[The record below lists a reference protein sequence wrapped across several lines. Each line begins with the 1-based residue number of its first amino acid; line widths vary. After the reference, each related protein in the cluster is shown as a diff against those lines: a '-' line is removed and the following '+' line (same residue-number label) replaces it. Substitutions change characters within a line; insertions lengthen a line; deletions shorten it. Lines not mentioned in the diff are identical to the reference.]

1 MYAASAQPHPG
12 LAPPFVQDS
21 PYLSSPHVPMPT
33 PPRESHFDPHDP
45 AWFTP
50 QFAPPASSQF
60 GQGGFDYGYGDGD
73 EEQEVLAFGDDPM
86 EPVYEPVPHRRH
98 SEGGQPTSGS
108 SDRLSF
114 ASKPHEYEAQPTF
127 FDSGYTLAPAAASSA
142 ALSSVHIPSHL
153 APGDVSPSSA
163 SFPRM
168 TREHWHEDQQ
178 RPRAALTYGH
188 DYTAPHDESAYSHY
202 DAYST
207 VSYSSSTAMAHS
219 PYPQASPSSSAAPR
233 SVAQPIPQRALQHAL
248 LVSPSF
254 SSSAPDTPIASPFVG
269 FQSSSQPGPSASSS
283 GRPLR
288 PGLVR
293 AHTNASPEFVT
304 QPHFS
309 PVVVAPA
316 SVPRHNSWSSPQQG
330 ARFDPP
336 QQHQGDT
343 GRRTSMQPASDVAYA
358 PYPSAAARRR
368 SSQAALQQEFG
379 SPARASGMTWTP
391 SSSRRSSGA
400 PPAGLVGRVVHGRQP
415 VEDNADSF
423 TPPTSF
429 EPATPTSRRTSSY
442 APDLGTGSPA
452 HPHAGSPAF
461 SFSSRRPHPNLSISV
476 DGSSSRRSSA
486 ATSGMGPYRSPH
498 YSPFSPSSPYT
509 NNSAAN
515 TPATIASG
523 CSSALYPLEQYSP
536 AMSSSAPGAA
546 SLYDPHGRRYTDPY
560 AMSNQ
565 GATSVYRPSSARRSH
580 EQMRRATIA
589 AAPPPASTT
598 MATSSLSGF
607 ASHAPLPYPPHGVFS
622 QEQAYAGAD
631 ESMGWSTS
639 SAIPPSVG
647 PSGWS
652 VVAPA
657 GSLDAA
663 ASGAGAGLPL
673 DGTVGLGLELEMGLE
688 EVRLAVAAACVAP
701 DAMYGG
707 GGGPG
712 LGASYDPRGV
722 LQAQQEAAYQELLVA
737 ESHALARHDGGQQAR
752 VQREVREYLA
762 ADNGMALGEK
772 TVVIMAPKIA
782 QRSYGTE
789 KRLLAPPPMALL
801 LGSSWWSTHA
811 SSKALSLVSGKL
823 PSPEEPPE
831 RLTLAPEVFL
841 SISTDKVFP
850 KVAASAQWITD
861 DGKLVLERTETD
873 PAPLAGRAMS
883 KSLAVNVTGELN
895 KDVSTTVSTVVTLC
909 EPGADELESRVWAR
923 FLGKPISVI
932 SKPSKKRAIISG
944 NIAGLNHGSIVSL
957 YNRTK
962 TYSGSTRYLCTSG
975 VASMFPT
982 QQWATM
988 TGGTAQRTFAPD
1000 ARDLRLVSKTSTWDA
1015 FVVYAVNID
1024 GEHGRQSTAKPQPG
1038 FPPPPSNALSIDG
1051 KIPRSLYYNQTV
1063 VLQDLATGVV
1073 SPVLVLRK
1081 VDTGNVCCGGG
1092 SLDTV
1097 VPPPPANSPL
1107 HPTLPGEHLGE
1118 PVSQYRPIAL
1128 EVAGSSSF
1136 GPQHS
1141 TDGARPRDSYLGV
1154 IDDEVGMYQL
1164 DEARTWVRPAHEQPS
1179 MPITPTTPIDG
1190 VFAAMQHRNHDL
1202 GEHDAA
1208 RVDPLAEHG
1217 APRAS
1222 ARPRAARRPSA
1233 DAGKLSAAAVKSKR
1247 RGMSAAALAELTAA
1261 AEREVR
1267 GGEAGLWTLPLGDGH
1282 VWSMVQVEV
1291 ERHTFFVPP
1300 SLERTSLPLSSDSS
1314 TRNPS
1319 YRTPRPRVP
1328 IGPDVPTVCSV
1339 DGPLSSAT
1347 RDGEPG
1353 MLVVRGRHFSPDFA
1367 VWIGDSPCAQVK
1379 FRSSEQIL
1387 VHPPLATLKRS
1398 HGRRDEPARATSG
1411 SGLLDKSRRI
1421 SLVRPDGVVF
1431 PSQVCC

>member
-1 MYAASAQPHPG
+1 MYAASSQPHPG

-21 PYLSSPHVPMPT
+21 PYLTSPHVPTPT

-50 QFAPPASSQF
+50 QFAPPPSSQF
-60 GQGGFDYGYGDGD
+60 GQGAFDCYGDGEGD
-73 EEQEVLAFGDDPM
+73 EEQEVLAFGDDDPM
-86 EPVYEPVPHRRH
+86 DPVYEPAAYRRH

-114 ASKPHEYEAQPTF
+114 GSKPHGYDSQPTF

-142 ALSSVHIPSHL
+142 ALSSVHIPTHL

-168 TREHWHEDQQ
+168 TREHWQEEQQ
-178 RPRAALTYGH
+178 RPRAALAHGH
-188 DYTAPHDESAYSHY
+188 DYSAPHDVVDEQPYSHY

-207 VSYSSSTAMAHS
+207 VPYSAAQS
-219 PYPQASPSSSAAPR
+219 PYPQASSSRSAAPR
-233 SVAQPIPQRALQHAL
+233 TVAQPIPQRAHQHAV
-248 LVSPSF
+248 LVSPAF
-254 SSSAPDTPIASPFVG
+254 SCSAPDTPIASPFVG
-269 FQSSSQPGPSASSS
+269 FPSPSQQGPSASSS
-283 GRPLR
+283 ARPLR

-293 AHTNASPEFVT
+293 AHTNASPEFVA
-304 QPHFS
+304 QAHFS
-309 PVVVAPA
+309 PVAAAPLSV

-330 ARFDPP
+330 PRFDSP
-336 QQHQGDT
+336 QQHQGDM
-343 GRRTSMQPASDVAYA
+343 GRRASMQPASDVAYA
-358 PYPSAAARRR
+358 PYPSTAARRR
-368 SSQAALQQEFG
+368 SSQAALQQEYG

-400 PPAGLVGRVVHGRQP
+400 PPAALVSRVVHGRQP

-442 APDLGTGSPA
+442 ASDLHDGSPA

-476 DGSSSRRSSA
+476 DGSSRRSSA
-486 ATSGMGPYRSPH
+486 ATSGMGPYRSPY

-509 NNSAAN
+509 NNSAVN

-523 CSSALYPLEQYSP
+523 CSSAMYPLEPPYSP
-536 AMSSSAPGAA
+536 VMASSGPGGAA
-546 SLYDPHGRRYTDPY
+546 PLYDAHGRRYTDPY
-560 AMSNQ
+560 AMTKN

-589 AAPPPASTT
+589 AAPPSASTT

-607 ASHAPLPYPPHGVFS
+607 ASHAPHPHGVFG

-631 ESMGWSTS
+631 ENMGWSTS
-639 SAIPPSVG
+639 SSVPSAVG
-647 PSGWS
+647 PSAWS

-663 ASGAGAGLPL
+663 ASGAGASLPL

-701 DAMYGG
+701 DAMYGRG
-707 GGGPG
+707 GFD
-712 LGASYDPRGV
+712 ATYDPRGV

-737 ESHALARHDGGQQAR
+737 ESHALARRDGGQHAR

-772 TVVIMAPKIA
+772 TVVVMNPKIA

-801 LGSSWWSTHA
+801 LGSSWWSTHT
-811 SSKALSLVSGKL
+811 SSTALSLVSGKL
-823 PSPEEPPE
+823 PSPDEPPE

-909 EPGADELESRVWAR
+909 EPGTGELESRVWAR

-1024 GEHGRQSTAKPQPG
+1024 SEHGRQSTAKPQPG
-1038 FPPPPSNALSIDG
+1038 LPPPPSNALSIDG

-1081 VDTGNVCCGGG
+1081 VDTGNVCSGGG

-1136 GPQHS
+1136 GPPRS
-1141 TDGARPRDSYLGV
+1141 SDGVRSRDSFLGV
-1154 IDDEVGMYQL
+1154 VDDEVGMYQL
-1164 DEARTWVRPAHEQPS
+1164 DEPRTWVRPAHEQPS

-1190 VFAAMQHRNHDL
+1190 GFAAMQHRNGDMD
-1202 GEHDAA
+1202 EHDIA
-1208 RVDPLAEHG
+1208 RVDPLAENG
-1217 APRAS
+1217 AARAS
-1222 ARPRAARRPSA
+1222 ARPRTARRPSA
-1233 DAGKLSAAAVKSKR
+1233 EASKLSSAAVKSKR

-1267 GGEAGLWTLPLGDGH
+1267 GAEAGLWTLPLGDGH

-1300 SLERTSLPLSSDSS
+1300 SLDSTSLVDPSAC
-1314 TRNPS
+1314 NPS

-1353 MLVVRGRHFSPDFA
+1353 MLVVRGRHFSPDLA

-1387 VHPPLATLKRS
+1387 AHPPMATLKHS
-1398 HGRRDEPARATSG
+1398 HSRPDEQARAVPG
-1411 SGLLDKSRRI
+1411 SGLDKSRRI